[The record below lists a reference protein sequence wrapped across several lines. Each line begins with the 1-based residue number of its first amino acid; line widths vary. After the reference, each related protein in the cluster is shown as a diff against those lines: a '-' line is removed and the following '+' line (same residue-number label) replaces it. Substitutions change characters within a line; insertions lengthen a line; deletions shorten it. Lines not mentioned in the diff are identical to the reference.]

1 MTIYRHR
8 QTGTVILWS
17 VGASA
22 VVMAVLAAV
31 FATVQPAVG
40 AVLGLSLLVLVAC
53 LVLLGSL
60 TVEVTTTHV
69 RLWFGLGWI
78 RKSLDAA
85 EIVETEMVQNPWY
98 YGWGIQWTPRG
109 WLFNVAGSDAV
120 EIRLRNGRRYR
131 IGTDEPHKLLLAIE
145 SVTAN
150 PR

>member
-8 QTGTVILWS
+8 QTGTVILWT

-22 VVMAVLAAV
+22 VVMAVLAAF

-53 LVLLGSL
+53 LVLFGSL

-69 RLWFGLGWI
+69 RLRFGPGWI
-78 RKSLDAA
+78 RKSFDAA
-85 EIVETEMVQNPWY
+85 EIVEAEMVQNPWH
-98 YGWGIQWTPRG
+98 YGWGIRWTPRG

-131 IGTDEPHKLLLAIE
+131 IGTDEPHNLLLAIE